1 MNIKNVNKIYQEYH
15 YHITK
20 AIVLEETGKVF
31 IYCFYQN
38 KIIREIIVG
47 LKFKDIY
54 FDLCET
60 DQGVYQFDYCNND
73 LKKTNF
79 INFYDYYSSEENKT
93 YKTIHIK
100 TEETYGQKVK
110 YLTTKEIQLNPEY
123 NRQTNE
129 NVLVLID
136 KNVFDRKFQN
146 SFSVIKM
153 IGSGSFGE
161 VFKVKERTTE
171 DSMAIKRIKIQSK

>member
-1 MNIKNVNKIYQEYH
+1 M
-15 YHITK
+15 
-20 AIVLEETGKVF
+20 
-31 IYCFYQN
+31 
-38 KIIREIIVG
+38 
-47 LKFKDIY
+47 
-54 FDLCET
+54 
-60 DQGVYQFDYCNND
+60 
-73 LKKTNF
+73 
-79 INFYDYYSSEENKT
+79 
-93 YKTIHIK
+93 
-100 TEETYGQKVK
+100 
-110 YLTTKEIQLNPEY
+110 NPEY

-146 SFSVIKM
+146 SFSVIEM